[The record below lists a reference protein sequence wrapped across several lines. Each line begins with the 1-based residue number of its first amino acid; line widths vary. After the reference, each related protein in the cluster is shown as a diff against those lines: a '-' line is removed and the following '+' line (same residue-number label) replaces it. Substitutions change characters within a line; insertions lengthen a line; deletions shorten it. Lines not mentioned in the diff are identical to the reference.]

1 MAPQTLQ
8 VLALASVFIAF
19 AVAEMRLGRFNDP
32 RGSRDDA
39 KLDIAGGAALLL
51 GSLTVLNLAQALA
64 GLAWPDARQ
73 TLADWPVWLM
83 LLCFFL
89 ADDLV
94 QYLWHRLCHTSVLWP
109 LHRPHHTAPYVNVR
123 VAFRNNAFYYLTLPG
138 LWLSGLLVYLG
149 MGWVYVGYT
158 TLKLTVI
165 MSAHSAVRWDEFL
178 FRRRALRP
186 VAWVLERLISTP
198 ATHAAHH
205 ALSEADGIGRHT
217 GNYGNLLFIWDV
229 LLGTA
234 YFTRRY
240 PKAYGLPETHAH
252 TQAPWLEQWL
262 YPAVQRPLLLHK
274 TPNSVHLS
282 ETPPAVAPIPIA
294 STFRPNDMDEKVAP
308 EGATF

>member
-1 MAPQTLQ
+1 MAPQTMQ
-8 VLALASVFIAF
+8 VLAVASVFTLF
-19 AVAEMRLGRFNDP
+19 ALAEMRLGRFADP

-39 KLDIAGGAALLL
+39 KLDIAGGVALVL

-64 GLAWPDARQ
+64 GWAWPEGRQ
-73 TLADWPVWLM
+73 MLVDWPVWLM

-165 MSAHSAVRWDEFL
+165 MSAHSATRWDEVL
-178 FRRRALRP
+178 FRHRSLQP
-186 VAWVLERLISTP
+186 LAWVLERLISTP

-240 PKAYGLPETHAH
+240 PQAYGLPETHAH

-262 YPAVQRPLLLHK
+262 YPVVQKPSSAAQALAK
-274 TPNSVHLS
+274 AEA
-282 ETPPAVAPIPIA
+282 ETRAPKEAAMVNPQ
-294 STFRPNDMDEKVAP
+294 
-308 EGATF
+308 